1 MIKASSI
8 SGTHWI
14 IIDTARDSYNQTANM
29 LYANLNNAEGS
40 GSAIDSLSNGFK
52 IRGDSYG
59 NINGVGTT
67 YIYAAFAE
75 HPFKT
80 ARAR

>member
-1 MIKASSI
+1 MIKASSN

-14 IIDTARDSYNQTANM
+14 IIDTARDSYNQTVNQ
-29 LYANLNNAEGS
+29 LYANLANAEGS

-52 IRGDSYG
+52 IRDDSYN
-59 NINGVGTT
+59 NINGSGIT
-67 YIYAAFAE
+67 YIYAAFGD
-75 HPFKT
+75 PFKT